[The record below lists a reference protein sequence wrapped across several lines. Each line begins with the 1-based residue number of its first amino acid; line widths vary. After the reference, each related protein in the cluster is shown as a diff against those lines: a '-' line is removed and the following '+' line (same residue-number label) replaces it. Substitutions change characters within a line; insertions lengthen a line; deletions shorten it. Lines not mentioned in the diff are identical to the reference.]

1 MGAFGDRRCTS
12 TSAVESRCEWSSPP
26 STCGRF
32 EVLVSHRWAD
42 HRCVTAPQS
51 EPFLGSAALAS
62 GRLSEHHLRTA
73 YHRVFPDV
81 YVSAPVPVDPTTLV
95 RAAALW
101 APPGSTVC
109 GMAAA
114 HLHGERWYAP
124 ESVTRQVEIY
134 ALGTPHTP
142 GGVRLRRL
150 RHPLPANQLATR
162 HGVEVTAVDR
172 TAIDVARWDGNDERA
187 IAKVDALCNRT
198 GTDVSEVRALA
209 ARLSGIRGLPRV
221 RGLLDHCDRR
231 ADSPPE
237 TRLRLM
243 LLRSEIPDPEVQV
256 TIHNEFGVIVTTAD
270 FGYSRE
276 KVAIFYDGRVHSS
289 RSTWE
294 RDSRIN
300 AELAEL
306 GWQVVRI
313 TAQMLRNPAVV
324 LRQIR
329 STLVRGRCGP

>member
-1 MGAFGDRRCTS
+1 M
-12 TSAVESRCEWSSPP
+12 
-26 STCGRF
+26 
-32 EVLVSHRWAD
+32 
-42 HRCVTAPQS
+42 
-51 EPFLGSAALAS
+51 
-62 GRLSEHHLRTA
+62 
-73 YHRVFPDV
+73 
-81 YVSAPVPVDPTTLV
+81 
-95 RAAALW
+95 
-101 APPGSTVC
+101 C

-114 HLHGERWYAP
+114 HIHGERWYAP
-124 ESVTRQVEIY
+124 ELVARQVEIY

-150 RHPLPANQLATR
+150 RHPLPADQLTTR
-162 HGVEVTAVDR
+162 HGVAVTAVAR
-172 TAIDVARWDGNDERA
+172 TAIDVARWDDDDERA

-209 ARLSGIRGLPRV
+209 AQLSGVRGLPRV

-237 TRLRLM
+237 TRLRLI
-243 LLRSEIPDPEVQV
+243 LQRSDVPDPEVQV
-256 TIHNEFGVIVTTAD
+256 TIHNEFGAIVTTAD
-270 FGYSRE
+270 FGYPRE

-300 AELAEL
+300 AELAEM

-313 TAQMLRNPAVV
+313 TAQMMRNPAAV

-329 STLVRGRCGP
+329 AALARGRYAP